1 MSLLELLKT
10 GFGGQEASR
19 RIFDN
24 FRPIIH
30 IDVAKDARSAMN
42 LTQNTDY
49 QFKPGIPTDR
59 QEPEI

>member
-10 GFGGQEASR
+10 GFGGQEASK

-30 IDVAKDARSAMN
+30 IDVAKGASAMVN
-42 LTQNTDY
+42 LTQNTDS
-49 QFKPGIPTDR
+49 QFKPVIPVR
-59 QEPEI
+59 EES

>member
-30 IDVAKDARSAMN
+30 IGVTKDPRSTMD
-42 LTQNTDY
+42 LTQIDD
-49 QFKPGIPTDR
+49 FRFMRRVG
-59 QEPEI
+59 EAEV

>member
-30 IDVAKDARSAMN
+30 IDEAKGAISTIIM
-42 LTQNTDY
+42 TQNTDT
-49 QFKPGIPTDR
+49 QFMPVIPAV
-59 QEPEI
+59 

>member
-10 GFGGQEASR
+10 GFGGQEGSK

-30 IDVAKDARSAMN
+30 IDVTKGPSSTMN
-42 LTQNTDY
+42 LTQNTDS
-49 QFKPGIPTDR
+49 QFKPVIPVR
-59 QEPEI
+59 EGS

>member
-10 GFGGQEASR
+10 GFGGQEASK

-30 IDVAKDARSAMN
+30 IDEAKGASSVVN
-42 LTQNTDY
+42 LTQNTDT
-49 QFKPGIPTDR
+49 QFRSVIPAR
-59 QEPEI
+59 REN